1 MKFFLCF
8 FLFLFQCLF
17 SLSIMALGV
26 EEKSDLN
33 YVSDNIQKLYSLNDV
48 SSLKEYGELL
58 NNKKTNTEGESLF
71 IRYFISLINYRLGLL
86 DYKNGE
92 AYFQECLDNNA
103 NILASSLEYT
113 EAYILNAACS
123 NAMIRYQPEQ
133 TMALSL
139 KSRDALE
146 AATKIDSQNPRLL
159 FIKGTLAVYTPPQ
172 FGGGVERASQL
183 FSSAIAHFKTQNSN
197 GGNPL
202 PKWGLDEAY
211 LWLGMLKSVSGE
223 QEEAI
228 SALTQ
233 SLEISDNV
241 WIRNT
246 LIPTLEKGESIGQ
259 YFGLNKY

>member
-1 MKFFLCF
+1 MRLFLVF
-8 FLFLFQCLF
+8 FLFLFQCLL
-17 SLSIMALGV
+17 SLSIRAGEV
-26 EEKSDLN
+26 EEVSDLN
-33 YVSDNIQKLYSLNDV
+33 GFSDGIQKLYSLNDV
-48 SSLKEYGELL
+48 LSLKEYGKLL
-58 NNKKTNTEGESLF
+58 HNKKTNSEGELLF
-71 IRYFISLINYRLGLL
+71 IQYYIALINYRLGLL
-86 DYKNGE
+86 DYENGE
-92 AYFQECLDNNA
+92 AYFQNCLDINA
-103 NILASSLEYT
+103 NILARSVEYT

-159 FIKGTLAVYTPPQ
+159 FIKGTSAVYTPPQ

-197 GGNPL
+197 GGHPL